1 MTDARQR
8 AALVSFFRHRIL
20 PLTEGATP
28 PLRAPRPPE
37 GAADSLYHSRGG
49 ERPGR
54 ASLEIDLGSRRA
66 IARSLDAQWRG
77 TPLAGLGRALLR
89 LARRF
94 PRGAERSEVSSD
106 VYEMF

>member
-8 AALVSFFRHRIL
+8 AALVAFFRRRIL
-20 PLTEGATP
+20 PLAAVVTP
-28 PLRAPRPPE
+28 PVRVPRPPE
-37 GAADSLYHSRGG
+37 TGPDSLYHSRGG
-49 ERPGR
+49 ERPSR
-54 ASLEIDLGSRRA
+54 ASFEIDLGGRQA
-66 IARSLDAQWRG
+66 IARSLDDHWRG

-94 PRGAERSEVSSD
+94 PRSAEKSEVSSD